1 MDRIVAVSDRLYRIV
16 LKVYPRGF
24 RDEYEEEMA
33 LTMRDQARESWARHG
48 RVGVIALWLRV
59 LLDTAWSAFVEHA
72 KRGWGVSLSWQG
84 LGYGLAV
91 AVGYPLAFVSF
102 IAWSG
107 ELVGF
112 ETAENWLLP
121 RRYLY
126 PVFAGPG
133 IVLVGI
139 GLRGLYLRLDVPKPA
154 TIRCVALGVALG
166 LAGITGVVAG
176 MSGSSDYFAG
186 FTIPATFVLFTVGLT
201 SMGRVALRKR
211 TFGFLS
217 FVPLAAAASA
227 GVWFFSLPRQLS
239 GGFHTVFQTSA
250 TIAHI
255 TMWFIVGLLLW
266 ANPPEATPSAER
278 AEGKRVGRF
287 ERGHSWWNS

>member
-1 MDRIVAVSDRLYRIV
+1 MDRIVAVSDRVYRMI
-16 LKVYPRGF
+16 LRVYPRVF
-24 RDEYEEEMA
+24 RDEYEEEMV
-33 LTMRDQARESWARHG
+33 LTMRDQVRESWARNG
-48 RVGVIALWLRV
+48 GVGVTALWLRV
-59 LLDTAWSAFVEHA
+59 LLDTSWSALVEHA
-72 KRGWGVSLSWQG
+72 KQGWGVSLSWRG

-133 IVLVGI
+133 FVLVGI
-139 GLRGLYLRLDVPKPA
+139 GLRGLYRRLEVSKPA
-154 TIRCVALGVALG
+154 TIRCVALGVGLG
-166 LAGITGVVAG
+166 LAGIAGVVAG
-176 MSGSSDYFAG
+176 ISGPSDYFAG
-186 FTIPATFVLFTVGLT
+186 FTIPAAFVLITVGLA
-201 SMGRVALRKR
+201 SMGGMALRKR
-211 TFGFLS
+211 AFGLLS

-227 GVWFFSLPRQLS
+227 GVWFFSLRRQLS
-239 GGFHTVFQTSA
+239 GGFHNVFQTSA

-255 TMWFIVGLLLW
+255 TMWFILGLLLW
-266 ANPPEATPSAER
+266 ASPPENTSSVAR
-278 AEGKRVGRF
+278 AHGSVE
-287 ERGHSWWNS
+287 